1 MAEHQRELVLEVLK
15 GMPGYMTYSGRFM
28 FGATCA
34 AVTGDSALEVMA
46 DIVKELEQLSD
57 PELELDCI
65 YWLLRHARTDGYGL
79 GEVVYWPELEVE
91 PEEEDP
97 EVEA

>member
-1 MAEHQRELVLEVLK
+1 MTEHQRELVLEVLK

-28 FGATCA
+28 

-46 DIVKELEQLSD
+46 DTVKE

>member
-1 MAEHQRELVLEVLK
+1 MTEHQHELVLEVLK

-28 FGATCA
+28 